1 VFFEFFFKKSLIFA
15 TFFCTMGIRR
25 VFMIT
30 IQEIKQHLKTKGIT
44 YQELSDMSNIPLN
57 TLKNLFRGKTQN
69 PRVDT
74 MEAIEKALGITP
86 QEPPQQYTEE
96 EKQLLDLIMQLND
109 DEVQE
114 LSNFVDYIISKRK

>member
-1 VFFEFFFKKSLIFA
+1 
-15 TFFCTMGIRR
+15 
-25 VFMIT
+25 MIT

-86 QEPPQQYTEE
+86 QEPIQEYTEE
-96 EKQLLDLIMQLND
+96 EKQRLDLIMQLND

-114 LSNFVDYIISKRK
+114 LSNFVDYLISKRK